1 MGVDFYRAHHLFE
14 TRSWKLP
21 LGKDL
26 TVGMPSIFDG
36 NQLIVSGQMAVLAV
50 IFHSFNCG

>member
-36 NQLIVSGQMAVLAV
+36 NQLIVNGQMAVLAV